1 MLMFKNPACPGCG
14 AGQQKIVFP
23 IIITKMS
30 LDYHFVTYLF
40 KSNYPAVYSLPLLH
54 KQSTESKHK
63 QTQQQKAT
71 L

>member
-1 MLMFKNPACPGCG
+1 MLLFKNPACPGCG

-23 IIITKMS
+23 IITKMS
-30 LDYHFVTYLF
+30 LEYHFVTYLF